1 MDIKIFLEN
10 YEGKMNEKIVEQAD
24 KQLKAIKES
33 DIIQRALNNA
43 KNLFINELKG
53 VNNELEKNGDMTL
66 SKENFDS
73 LSVWTTLDHIYT
85 ETTQHLLNEAKKS
98 IERRQEKVHKILE
111 DIQILCSYL
120 TSPEE
125 VTTILRNYNI
135 INSEG
140 KLNYD
145 LLI

>member
-10 YEGKMNEKIVEQAD
+10 YEEKMNKKIVEQAD